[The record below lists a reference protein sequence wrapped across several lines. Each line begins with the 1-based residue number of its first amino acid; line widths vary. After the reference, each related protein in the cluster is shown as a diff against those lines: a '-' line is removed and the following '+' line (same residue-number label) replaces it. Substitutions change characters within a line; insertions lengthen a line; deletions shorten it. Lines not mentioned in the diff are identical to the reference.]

1 MIEEVVKEKITL
13 QGRDPKKIEKQIS
26 NFKNGFPFLAIDEPA
41 TIGNGIEEITDAQI
55 SAFEKNYGSV
65 TLNKEIVKFVPA
77 SGAATRMFKNLFAY
91 LEAEDQSLDAN
102 PFVRTFISNLK
113 SFAFYKD
120 LEEMLSE
127 NGLDIKE
134 LLEREEFPTIVSY
147 LLNDEG
153 LGYGKLPKGLLK
165 FHTYNDLNRTPVHE
179 HFIEGLQYGLG
190 KDNTVRL
197 HFTVSP
203 EHQARFEEHVNQ
215 LKEKLNNQFKVNFE
229 VTFSQQKP
237 STDTIAVN
245 MDNTPFLEENGEIL
259 FRPAGH
265 GALLENLNEID
276 ADLIFIKNI
285 DNVVPDRLKE
295 ATKKYKIVIA
305 SILLETQTE
314 LFDLLE
320 KLDDNPSKKTISTA
334 AELLENKLGLRLSS
348 QFNSLSDSEKT
359 VFLKGKLNRPL
370 RVCGMVENTG
380 EPGGGPFWVKDKDG
394 SFSLQIGE
402 TAQLDLNDNKVAKI
416 FRSSSHFNPTDLVCG
431 VKDYK
436 GDKFDLLKYRDP
448 ETGFITQKSKNG
460 KDLKAQELPGLWNGS
475 MADWNSIFVEVPLGT
490 FNPVKTIND
499 LLREQHQS

>member
-1 MIEEVVKEKITL
+1 MIEEAVKEKITL
-13 QGRDPKKIEKQIS
+13 QGRDPEKIEKQIS
-26 NFKNGFPFLAIDEPA
+26 NFKNGFPFLPIDEPA

-55 SAFEKNYGSV
+55 AAYEKKYASV
-65 TLNKEIVKFVPA
+65 TSDKEIVKFVPA

-91 LEAEDQSLDAN
+91 LEAEDRTLEAN
-102 PFVRTFISNLK
+102 PFVKTFISNLK

-120 LEEMLSE
+120 LDEKLSADGFE
-127 NGLDIKE
+127 IKE
-134 LLEREEFPTIVSY
+134 LLDTGDFPTIIAY
-147 LLNDEG
+147 LLDDKG
-153 LGYGKLPKGLLK
+153 LAYGKLPKGLLK
-165 FHTYNDLNRTPVHE
+165 FHAYKDANRTPVHE

-190 KDNTVRL
+190 KEKTVRL

-203 EHQARFEEHVNQ
+203 EHQERFKEHVHELQ
-215 LKEKLNNQFKVNFE
+215 DKLEKQFKVKFE
-229 VTFSQQKP
+229 VSFSQQKP

-245 MDNTPFLEENGEIL
+245 MDNTPFLEDNGEIL

-295 ATKKYKIVIA
+295 TTKKYKIVIA
-305 SILLETQTE
+305 SILLETQAK
-314 LFDLLE
+314 LFNLLE
-320 KLDDNPSKKTISTA
+320 KLDDNPSEETIGAA
-334 AELLENKLGLRLSS
+334 AELLEDSLGLRLPSKFS
-348 QFNSLSDSEKT
+348 SLSKSEKISY
-359 VFLKGKLNRPL
+359 LQAKLNRPL

-380 EPGGGPFWVKDKDG
+380 EPGGGPFWVKEKDG

-402 TAQLDLNDNKVAKI
+402 TAQLDLNDSKVAKI

-436 GDKFDLLKYRDP
+436 GNKFDLLQYRDP

>member
-13 QGRDPKKIEKQIS
+13 QGKDPKQIEKQIV

-55 SAFEKNYGSV
+55 SAFEHKYASA
-65 TLNKEIVKFVPA
+65 TAEKEIVKFVPA
-77 SGAATRMFKNLFAY
+77 SGAATRMFKNLYAY

-102 PFVRTFISNLK
+102 PFVKTFVSHLK

-120 LEEMLSE
+120 LEAKLAE
-127 NGLDIKE
+127 NGLDIKD
-134 LLEREEFPTIVSY
+134 LLDAEDFPTIVSY
-147 LLNDEG
+147 LLNEQG

-165 FHTYNDLNRTPVHE
+165 FHSYSDVNRTPVHE
-179 HFIEGLQYGLG
+179 HFIEGLQYGIG

-203 EHQARFEEHVNQ
+203 EHQTRFEEHVNQ
-215 LKEKLNNQFKVNFE
+215 LKEKLANQTKVNFE

-237 STDTIAVN
+237 ATDTIAVN

-295 ATKKYKIVIA
+295 TTKRYKIVIA
-305 SILLETQTE
+305 SILLETQVE

-320 KLDDNPSKKTISTA
+320 KLDDHPSEETISA
-334 AELLENKLGLRLSS
+334 AASLLENKLGLRLSS
-348 QFNSLSDSEKT
+348 GFNDLSESEK
-359 VFLKGKLNRPL
+359 VAFLQSKLNRPL

-380 EPGGGPFWVKDKDG
+380 EPGGGPFWVKDEDG
-394 SFSLQIGE
+394 AFSLQIGE
-402 TAQLDLNDNKVAKI
+402 TAQLDLNDSKVAKI

-436 GDKFDLLKYRDP
+436 GNKFDLLNYRDP
-448 ETGFITQKSKNG
+448 ATGFITQKSKDG